1 MNEPMHDGNLRRIFF
16 SASAVR
22 VRSMAFP
29 PEQKKL
35 SMKAQRKMRINIA
48 DPVDGSTFLCLQGE
62 LTVDTLGS
70 FAGCHCETLFSL

>member
-1 MNEPMHDGNLRRIFF
+1 
-16 SASAVR
+16 
-22 VRSMAFP
+22 
-29 PEQKKL
+29 
-35 SMKAQRKMRINIA
+35 MKAQRKMRINIA